1 MFLHAVSSRHLTQSP
16 YFLLNFS
23 QLETRITFSCIRWTN
38 SMHAKKGIEL
48 IHLKTQKNSAK
59 SSYKSCVEKGY
70 PDIPSLLF
78 TKKGDDKRRISQ
90 RLTPFLTV
98 VSRWADSLEALINR
112 GEHVWTVVLLHVHD
126 QRMNFNLVE
135 KLQGCVFVGV
145 SLPRVTKWQR
155 FLYTLLSCRFN
166 LDMDENVHENVKNY
180 TDIERLQ
187 SIFIFE

>member
-1 MFLHAVSSRHLTQSP
+1 MFLHVVSSRHLTQSFFFIE
-16 YFLLNFS
+16 FLS
-23 QLETRITFSCIRWTN
+23 TRDTYHLLLHQVNELYASK
-38 SMHAKKGIEL
+38 KKGIEL

-70 PDIPSLLF
+70 LDIPSLLF
-78 TKKGDDKRRISQ
+78 TKKGGDKRRISQ